1 MQPLYLDNHLLA
13 LHKPAGQ
20 PTVPD
25 ASGDLS
31 LLDAAREW
39 IGATYHKPGNVYLGV
54 VQRLDRPVS
63 GVVVFARTSKAAG
76 RLAAQFREGSI
87 EKQYLAIGEARGAHT
102 PVAGASGVLR
112 QWLHKDRARNVIT
125 ASSRPVTGHLEAVT
139 AWEVLARAGDELLLG
154 LTPET
159 GRPHQLRVC
168 AASLGVPLLGD
179 LKYGAHRPLP
189 DRSVALHAVAL
200 RIEHP
205 TRHEPVEVRAALPE
219 TPWWQRWRAA
229 VESAPGWQGTPRQ
242 GKVTPDD

>member
-39 IGATYHKPGNVYLGV
+39 IGATFHKPGHVYLGV

-63 GVVVFARTSKAAG
+63 GVVVFARTSKAAS
-76 RLAAQFREGSI
+76 RLAAQFREGST
-87 EKQYLAIGEARGAHT
+87 EKRYLAIGEAHGPHA
-102 PVAGASGVLR
+102 PVAGARGVLR
-112 QWLHKDRARNVIT
+112 QWLRKDRARNVLA
-125 ASSRPVTGHLEAVT
+125 ASPRPATGHLEAVT
-139 AWEVLARAGDELLLG
+139 AWEVLARVDDELLLA
-154 LTPET
+154 LKPET
-159 GRPHQLRVC
+159 GRPHQLRVG

-179 LKYGAHRPLP
+179 LKYGASRPLP
-189 DRSVALHAVAL
+189 DRSVALHAVAI

-205 TRHEPVEVRAALPE
+205 TRHEPVEIRAALPE
-219 TPWWQRWRAA
+219 TPWWQQWRTTA
-229 VESAPGWQGTPRQ
+229 ESATTWPGTPLQ
-242 GKVTPDD
+242 EGTSDG